1 MQIIAGIDEAGYGP
15 TLGPLVV
22 TSTVFSLPD
31 DCKNNLWELLE
42 DVVSLEISRNNGK
55 IVVTDSKKVYSASK
69 GLRRLEDAVLSF
81 MLCLKRDINSFKD
94 LLKFFSDIK
103 EDSLDIYPWYRE
115 RDITLPIA
123 SNRNSISNYAD
134 SLLKI
139 FNKEDVE
146 LIDITSVPVSVYDF
160 NNEVDKV
167 GNKAVVLF
175 NKCAKLLID
184 VWDRFGESTPKVY
197 IDKHG
202 GRNYYLPLLYP
213 VFEGNFIRTH
223 KEGDLESVYEV
234 IGEGKKMFISFVQG
248 SETKHFPIALSSM
261 CCKYIREVYMKLFNQ
276 FWKQEIPDIKPTAGY
291 YTDAKRFLAEIADVK
306 EALCIK
312 DELMIR
318 VK

>member
-1 MQIIAGIDEAGYGP
+1 MPIIVGIDEAGYGP

-22 TSTVFSLPD
+22 TSTVFSVPD
-31 DCKNNLWELLE
+31 ACKNNLWELLDE
-42 DVVSLEISRNNGK
+42 VVSLEVSRHNDK

-81 MLCLKRDINSFKD
+81 MFCLKGAKDSFKD
-94 LLKFFSDIK
+94 LVKSFSDIK
-103 EDSLDIYPWYRE
+103 DDSLDIYPWYHE
-115 RDITLPIA
+115 RDITIPIT
-123 SNRNSISNYAD
+123 SNRNSISKYAD
-134 SLLKI
+134 RLLNI
-139 FNKEDVE
+139 FNKEDVK

-160 NNEVDKV
+160 NKEIDKV

-184 VWDRFGESTPKVY
+184 VWERFGESTPMVY

-202 GRNYYLPLLYP
+202 GRNHYLPLLYP

-223 KEGDLESVYEV
+223 KEGNLESVYEV

-276 FWKQEIPDIKPTAGY
+276 FWKQKILDIKPTAGY
-291 YTDAKRFLAEIADVK
+291 YTDAKRFLAQIADVK
-306 EALCIK
+306 EALGIK